1 MELLSDYDCKI
12 QYHPSKANVVAD
24 ALSRKSL
31 GSLSHI
37 SAESRPVVRQFFELI
52 NEGLQ
57 LELSGTGALVAQMR
71 VAPVFL
77 EQVAQ
82 K

>member
-12 QYHPSKANVVAD
+12 QYHPGKANVVAD

-37 SAESRPVVRQFFELI
+37 AAERRPVVMEFYKLI
-52 NEGLQ
+52 DEGLQ
-57 LELSGTGALVAQMR
+57 LELSGTGALIAQS
-71 VAPVFL
+71 
-77 EQVAQ
+77 
-82 K
+82 